1 MKRFVTEDSFWQL
14 FPDAAIGAIVAR
26 GMRSAEEV
34 GEQGRAELASLL
46 EGANRLAERH
56 ITSDTISENEP
67 VRAWRE
73 AYRRFKTKKGA
84 RCSIENLLKR
94 VIKGRPVGPIT
105 PSVDVYNAVSLKYA
119 LPVGGEDIDS
129 FAGDL
134 RLTVTQGGDAFV
146 PLGEDGAED
155 PTLPGE
161 LCYLD
166 DEGAVCRCWNW
177 RDGVRTALTD
187 DSVNAFLIIE
197 CVEPGRVEDCRAA
210 LDELAELVEGYLG
223 ATIAVKRLVT
233 AADREVVIE
242 D

>member
-14 FPDAAIGAIVAR
+14 FPDAAIGVVVAR
-26 GMRSAEEV
+26 GMRSADEV

-166 DEGAVCRCWNW
+166 DEGAVCRC
-177 RDGVRTALTD
+177 
-187 DSVNAFLIIE
+187 
-197 CVEPGRVEDCRAA
+197 
-210 LDELAELVEGYLG
+210 
-223 ATIAVKRLVT
+223 
-233 AADREVVIE
+233 
-242 D
+242 